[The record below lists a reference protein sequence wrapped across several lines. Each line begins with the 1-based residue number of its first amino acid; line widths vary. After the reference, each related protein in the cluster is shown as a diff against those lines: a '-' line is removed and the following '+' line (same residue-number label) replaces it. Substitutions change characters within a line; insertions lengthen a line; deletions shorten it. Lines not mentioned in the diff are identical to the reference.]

1 MKPFFYQ
8 SLPMR
13 VRFGEGAM
21 AHVAEEVEHLGA
33 KAALVLCTPQ
43 QRDSAEAVMKAL
55 GDRAAGIFDGAVMHV
70 PIETAEAARQAAAD
84 LGADCCV
91 AIGGGSTIGLGKAI
105 AMTSPLPIIAIPTT
119 FAGSEMTP
127 IYGITEGGL
136 KRTGRDPQVLPRSV
150 IYDPA
155 LTATLP
161 PRIAATSG
169 INAIAHSVEALYAQD
184 ANPIISLM
192 AEESIRALARSLPR
206 LVDSEGRDAGAN
218 AEALYGAWLAGAC
231 LGAVGMAIHHKL
243 CHTLGGTFNLPHAEM
258 HTIVLPHAV
267 AYNREAAPEAMAR
280 ISQALGGGDPA
291 VGLYELARR
300 LNVPLALKDIGMPED
315 GLERAAT
322 LATENPYYNP
332 RPIERDA
339 ILALLRDAWQGV
351 PPAAGQGA

>member
-1 MKPFFYQ
+1 MKTFSYQ

-13 VRFGEGAM
+13 VIFGQGTLDK
-21 AHVAEEVEHLGA
+21 VAAEVERLGA
-33 KAALVLCTPQ
+33 RSALVLCSEPQ
-43 QRDSAEAVMKAL
+43 RASAEEVARLL
-55 GDRAAGIFDGAVMHV
+55 GARAAGIYDKAQMHV
-70 PIETAEAARQAAAD
+70 PIETAEEARSIAAE

-91 AIGGGSTIGLGKAI
+91 AVGGGSTIGLGKAI
-105 AMTSPLPIIAIPTT
+105 ALTSSLPIVAIPTT

-136 KRTGRDPQVLPRSV
+136 KRTGRDPRVLPAAV

-169 INAIAHSVEALYAQD
+169 INAIAHAVEALYAQD

-192 AEESIRALARSLPR
+192 AEESIRALAAALPR
-206 LVDSEGRDAGAN
+206 VVTDPADAEASSD
-218 AEALYGAWLAGAC
+218 ALYGAWLAGAC

-258 HTIVLPHAV
+258 HTIVLPHSV
-267 AYNREAAPEAMAR
+267 AYNRAAVPEAMAR
-280 ISQALGGGDPA
+280 VSRALGGLDA
-291 VGLYELARR
+291 ASGLYDLAAG
-300 LNVPLALKDIGMPED
+300 LGAPMALADIGMPED
-315 GLERAAT
+315 GLELAAQ

-332 RPIERDA
+332 RPIERGA
-339 ILALLRDAWQGV
+339 ILALLRDAYHGRR
-351 PPAAGQGA
+351 PAPA